1 MTWLSMTRNMVLAC
15 SFGLGLAVA
24 GPAPSGAVGLLSPAN
39 NAPQLDLRDH
49 QVSVVVE
56 DGYAITT
63 IRQTFA
69 NPHAAD
75 LEATY
80 SFPVPRDAAVS
91 EFTYWIDGKP
101 VTAEVL
107 EKQKALEIY
116 DQEKQAGRETGL
128 AEQDDYRTFDIRV
141 WPVRASS
148 DVEVRLAYMQPAKL
162 DTGIGRYLY
171 PLEEGGVDEEKLA
184 FWTANQTVTGS
195 FSFDMHLRAGYTVEA
210 LRLPTHPSAQISQDQ
225 DGSWRVHMDN
235 THMDN
240 AADPAQPQPGPDR
253 AALNGDSAPGQ
264 GTIVQSQPVR
274 LDSDI
279 AVYWRQKADEPA
291 RVEMVPYKRDD
302 TGRGTFMLTLTPG
315 MDLKPITEGRDWV
328 FVLDQSGSMSGKIAT
343 LAEGVAKAL
352 GKLRPED
359 RFRIV
364 FFNNQTL
371 ELTAGFTPA
380 TPEQVSRAIIQV
392 RSVQA
397 GGGTNLY
404 AGLQRGLD
412 ALDSDRTGAIILVTD
427 GVANVG
433 VTQTRDFFDLM
444 KKKDV
449 RLFTAIMGN
458 SANTPLLEPM
468 TNASGGFAVS
478 VSNADDIVGTLLQ
491 ATSKVTH
498 EALHGLKLKFQ
509 TSGSTLRIDD
519 IRRKDIATLYRG
531 EQLVLFGH
539 YWGQGEATLRLSG
552 EISGNPVSYETHFSF
567 PETADVNPEIERLWA
582 YAEIDREMTKLAVFG
597 PDNDVKT
604 SIIDTSKEFGILTP
618 YTSMLVVRD
627 ARFEELAINR
637 SNRDRLAIETRAQDV
652 RKTQPVR
659 SVRVDN
665 AKPMFTAPQP
675 NHSGGGGSGAVGLP
689 GLILAFLALIAGL
702 RARRT
707 GLAK

>member
-1 MTWLSMTRNMVLAC
+1 
-15 SFGLGLAVA
+15 
-24 GPAPSGAVGLLSPAN
+24 
-39 NAPQLDLRDH
+39 
-49 QVSVVVE
+49 
-56 DGYAITT
+56 
-63 IRQTFA
+63 
-69 NPHAAD
+69 
-75 LEATY
+75 
-80 SFPVPRDAAVS
+80 
-91 EFTYWIDGKP
+91 
-101 VTAEVL
+101 
-107 EKQKALEIY
+107 
-116 DQEKQAGRETGL
+116 
-128 AEQDDYRTFDIRV
+128 
-141 WPVRASS
+141 
-148 DVEVRLAYMQPAKL
+148 MQPAKL

-171 PLEEGGVDEEKLA
+171 PLEEGGVDEQKLA
-184 FWTANQTVTGS
+184 FWTANQIVTGS
-195 FSFDMHLRAGYTVEA
+195 FSFDLHLRTGYTVEA
-210 LRLPTHPSAQISQDQ
+210 LRLPKHPTAQISQDQ

-235 THMDN
+235 ATAAAATA
-240 AADPAQPQPGPDR
+240 AADPAQPGTDR
-253 AALNGDSAPGQ
+253 AALNGDIAPEQ
-264 GTIVQSQPVR
+264 GINAQSQPVR
-274 LDSDI
+274 LDTDI

-291 RVEMVPYKRDD
+291 RVEMVPYKRDE

-315 MDLKPITEGRDWV
+315 MDLKPIAEGRDWV

-343 LAEGVAKAL
+343 LAEGVAEAL

-371 ELTAGFTPA
+371 ELTAGFMPV
-380 TPEQVSRAIIQV
+380 TPEQVSRAINQV

-412 ALDSDRTGAIILVTD
+412 ALDGDRTGAIVLVTD

-433 VTQTRDFFDLM
+433 KTQTRDFFDLM

-458 SANTPLLEPM
+458 SANVPLLEPM
-468 TNASGGFAVS
+468 TNASGGFAVN
-478 VSNADDIVGTLLQ
+478 VSNADDIAGTLLQ

-498 EALHGLKLKFQ
+498 EALHGLKLKVHAP
-509 TSGSTLRIDD
+509 GSAFRIDD

-531 EQLVLFGH
+531 EQLVLLGH

-552 EISGNPVSYETHFSF
+552 EISGNPVSYETRFSF
-567 PETADVNPEIERLWA
+567 PETAGVNPEIERLWA
-582 YAEIDREMTKLAVFG
+582 YAEIEREMTKLAVFG
-597 PDNDVKT
+597 PDEDVKT

-618 YTSMLVVRD
+618 YTSMLVVRE
-627 ARFEELAINR
+627 ARFEDLAIKR
-637 SNRDRLAIETRAQDV
+637 SGRDRLAIETKAQEV